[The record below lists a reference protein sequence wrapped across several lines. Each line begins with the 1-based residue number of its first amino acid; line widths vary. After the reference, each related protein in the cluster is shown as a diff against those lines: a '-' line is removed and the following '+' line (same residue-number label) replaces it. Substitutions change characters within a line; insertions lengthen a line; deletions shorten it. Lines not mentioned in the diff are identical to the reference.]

1 MSTVHDFKSAATA
14 GHLHIKRIAATAL
27 IRLTRFPKTE
37 PYWGKGKAY
46 RFDDPDQLYGATY
59 TAPALDIAF
68 AETILH
74 QKGLFLRGRWVIDRA
89 TINERHI
96 VTYERPW
103 KPQLR
108 VADLTGTHLKALGLN
123 NDLCS
128 SDDYADSMAVSSA
141 LHDQLPELDGIQ
153 YVSRQLNTG
162 FAVALFERS
171 AVRIASNVFPLP
183 EHPDYPALIHTFNVD
198 VIGSGRPP
206 A

>member
-1 MSTVHDFKSAATA
+1 MGQGQSLPV
-14 GHLHIKRIAATAL
+14 R
-27 IRLTRFPKTE
+27 RPK
-37 PYWGKGKAY
+37 
-46 RFDDPDQLYGATY
+46 QLYGATY

-68 AETILH
+68 AETVLH
-74 QKGLFLRGRWVIDRA
+74 QKGFFRDGHWVIDRA
-89 TINERHI
+89 TIDERHI

-103 KPQLR
+103 EPHLR
-108 VADLTGTHLKALGLN
+108 VANLTGTYLKALGLN

-128 SDDYADSMAVSSA
+128 SDAYADSMAVSSA
-141 LHDQLPELDGIQ
+141 LHEQLPELDGIQ

-171 AVRIASNVFPLP
+171 AVRIADTVVPLP
-183 EHPDYPALIHTFNVD
+183 EHPDYPALIDTFNVD